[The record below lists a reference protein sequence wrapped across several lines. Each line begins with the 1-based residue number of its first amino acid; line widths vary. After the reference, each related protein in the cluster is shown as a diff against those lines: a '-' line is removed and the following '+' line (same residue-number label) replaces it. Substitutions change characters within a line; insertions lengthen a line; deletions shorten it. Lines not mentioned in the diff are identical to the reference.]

1 MVRVSIAS
9 EASGHTTIGRMK
21 NEDLPKSVATP
32 VPVRSVAAVLH
43 YPGFDVDIARG
54 ELRVEG
60 RPVALRPKT
69 FALLLH
75 LAQNPGRLLSRDEL
89 IEAVWRNIIVTDDS
103 LVQCVSEVRAALGG
117 EHQHVVRTLP
127 RRGYMLDVARVE
139 APNDARPAS
148 AEGPHAAANRYGAF
162 AEPVVEART
171 SLAAQSGAVAT
182 EGPAPSTTDAARQ
195 RPGLTEYGVVPSAS
209 NLPAELPPL
218 FGRAEDVAALVRL
231 LEISRMVSVVGS
243 AGIGKTRVAQ
253 AVAQRLRDQPCDG
266 VWIVDLASLADGRL
280 LVPTVA
286 RVLRHQVAND
296 NGLPSLVR
304 LISTQRLLLVLDNC
318 EHLLEYA
325 AVLVTEIMAG
335 APGVRILVTSQ
346 EPLHTEHEQVFR
358 LDPLGVPTSDDAA
371 AALGFGAVQMFVARA
386 KAADPKFSFDA
397 QNARDVI
404 DICRRLDGIPLAI
417 ELAAARVSLLGA
429 FGLRQRLDERMKLLA
444 GGIRTA
450 LPRHQTLRAALQW
463 SYGLLTPPE
472 QAVFDRLGVFMGSF
486 SLDAAQRVA
495 SDDTLDQW
503 AVLDQLGSLKD
514 KSLIIV
520 EGTRIPRYRLLES
533 SRAFALERLEATGLL
548 EATRRRHAEAMT
560 ECLTGSD
567 RLEEP
572 LARTRRIA
580 PELDNVRAAAAWAI
594 GPTGDRT
601 LAIDLAAATDML
613 WDTRGFNDEGA
624 RLYRDIE
631 PWLDQSVPPNSAARF
646 WFAVADLR
654 MRTEAKRQAEAALKA
669 AALFRGLND
678 RFGTFRSLT
687 VAAHQFTLLA
697 NREDARQALD
707 EAATLYDDAWPT
719 WLETS
724 LAFCRV
730 LFAYLVEGD
739 HATAKKL
746 ADAAIVGHRLGDTF
760 FVDRCALMLPSFDM
774 AAGDFT
780 SALHRCDDILASSSV
795 EESIQLLSQT
805 LVIRA
810 AALLNLGALRQA
822 DATLRTACTLLMHA
836 IGPST
841 YPYCYVAHLLA
852 LQGRLAD
859 AARTIGWIEARM
871 RQTNRDGIPP
881 IALSSY
887 KAARD
892 IVDAAFSAEDRERQ
906 SSDGALLN
914 LEQITRI
921 AFPCE

>member
-1 MVRVSIAS
+1 
-9 EASGHTTIGRMK
+9 MK

-32 VPVRSVAAVLH
+32 APVRSVAAVLH

-69 FALLLH
+69 FSLLLH
-75 LAQNPGRLLSRDEL
+75 LARNPGRLLSRDEL
-89 IEAVWRNIIVTDDS
+89 IEAVWRDVIVTDDS
-103 LVQCVSEVRAALGG
+103 LVQCVSEVRAALGS

-127 RRGYMLDVARVE
+127 RRGYMLDVAQVE
-139 APNDARPAS
+139 APNDARLAS
-148 AEGPHAAANRYGAF
+148 AEGPQAAADRYNVL
-162 AEPVVEART
+162 AEPVLEAQT
-171 SLAAQSGAVAT
+171 SWAAQSGAVAT
-182 EGPAPSTTDAARQ
+182 EGPAPPATDVALQ
-195 RPGLTEYGVVPSAS
+195 RPGLTEYGVPSPS

-231 LEISRMVSVVGS
+231 LEISRVVSVIGS

-266 VWIVDLASLADGRL
+266 VWIVELASLADGRL

-296 NGLPSLVR
+296 DGLPSLVR
-304 LISTQRLLLVLDNC
+304 LISSQRLLLVLDNC
-318 EHLLEYA
+318 EHLLEHA

-335 APGVRILVTSQ
+335 APGVRVLVTSQ

-358 LDPLGVPTSDDAA
+358 LDPLGVPTSDDAT

-429 FGLRQRLDERMKLLA
+429 FGLRQRLDELMKLLA

-463 SYGLLTPPE
+463 SYGLLTVPE
-472 QAVFDRLGVFMGSF
+472 QSVFDRLGVFLGTF

-495 SDDTLDQW
+495 SDETLDQW

-533 SRAFALERLEATGLL
+533 SRAFALERLEATGSL
-548 EATRRRHAEAMT
+548 EATRRRHAEAMI

-594 GPTGDRT
+594 GPTGDRK

-613 WDTRGFNDEGA
+613 WDARGFNDEGA

-631 PWLDQSVPPNSAARF
+631 PWVDQSVPPNSAAHF

-697 NREDARQALD
+697 NRKGARQALD
-707 EAATLYDDAWPT
+707 EAATLYDDAWPA

-739 HATAKKL
+739 HATAKRL

-760 FVDRCALMLPSFDM
+760 FVDRCALMLPSFDL
-774 AAGDFT
+774 AAGDFN
-780 SALHRCDDILASSSV
+780 SALRRCDEILASSSV
-795 EESIQLLSQT
+795 EESIQLRSQT
-805 LVIRA
+805 LVIRG
-810 AALLNLGALRQA
+810 AALLNLGDLREA

-841 YPYCYVAHLLA
+841 YPYCYAAHLLA

-892 IVDAAFSAEDRERQ
+892 IVDSALSAKDRERQ

-914 LEQITRI
+914 LEQITCI
-921 AFPCE
+921 AFPRE